1 MTNIQNAGWSSMPH
15 GLFIDKKKSL
25 RQQLFNVFLLL
36 FSIPFVAGAQQTQPL
51 INSSLSGTVIDSKT
65 KETLIG
71 AIVHIQGTTHE
82 VSTDKN
88 GTFSFVTGQKFPYTL
103 TVSFIGYEK
112 ATVVV
117 NESPVTISLQ
127 ESFNQL
133 NDVIVVGY
141 GTQKKADLTGSIAS
155 ISESEFKK
163 TPVTSLDNGLRGRAS
178 GVQVTSTS
186 NQPGGGTSIRI
197 RGSNS
202 VNTGSEP
209 LYVIDGFPIYNDNNT
224 FSSGVISGPK
234 TNALALINPNDI
246 VSIEV
251 LKDAS
256 ATAIYGS
263 RGANGVVLVTTK
275 KGQAG
280 ADKIEFNS
288 YAGVQRVAKTI
299 PVLNATD
306 FAKLVNEANGK
317 AIYTDQ
323 QIASFGEGTNW
334 QDEIFRDAPVQNY
347 QLGVSGG
354 DQKTKY
360 ALSLNYFDQQG
371 IVINSGFKRYSARFN
386 FEKKVTEQ
394 LTFGSTVT
402 TSRTGGNQV
411 LSATGGGEGTI
422 GVVAAALSFSP
433 ILPVYNA
440 SGAYTLESDR
450 GIAMSNPVA
459 TAREITNE
467 SFTNRTLANVFAEL
481 KIVKGLALRSSVG
494 ADLLNNKEKYYAP
507 RTVLAGYTV
516 QGLGRVG
523 SLNTNSWLNE
533 NTLSYTN
540 TLGKHSLNALG
551 GFTIQKNK
559 SESII
564 SSASGFVN
572 DNLKADNLGSGAV
585 INSPVTNVASFSL
598 LSYLGRIN
606 YSYANKYLLT
616 LTARVDGSSKF
627 GANNKY
633 GFFPSGSVAWKLSEE
648 DFIKQ
653 LDVFSALKLRGSYG
667 KTGNQEIASYQSLAG
682 LTSFSYIIG
691 DKVVKGFAPGN
702 IPNPDLKWESTA
714 QTDIGLDAGFFNN
727 RLNVTVDAYYK
738 KTTNML
744 LFINVPWSTGFSS
757 ALQNIGSL
765 ENKGLEL
772 ALNANILDKAFKW
785 NANFN
790 IAWNKN
796 KVLDLGSVSQILTGE
811 INGYLKISDP
821 IVIQPGAPL
830 GSFYGY
836 VSNGIFQNAAE
847 VAASAQ
853 PTAVPGD
860 RRYADLNGDGKIDA
874 SDRKFIGNSQPKF
887 FGGMSHDFSYH
898 SFDLGFSVNWVYGN
912 EILNSTRAELDLPT
926 GQKNSSQRVVN
937 RWTPTNPGNT
947 IQRASLNRAFLF
959 SDALLED
966 GSYLRLNTVTLGY
979 HLPSKIVKALRISN
993 LKVYASALNL
1003 LTLTHYTGYDPE
1015 SNQSGQNN
1023 ILRGIDSDSY
1033 PSAKTFLLGLNV
1045 GF

>member
-1 MTNIQNAGWSSMPH
+1 MTNIQNAGWLSRPH
-15 GLFIDKKKSL
+15 VQNIDKIKSL
-25 RQQLFNVFLLL
+25 RQHVYNVVLLL
-36 FSIPFVAGAQQTQPL
+36 FIIPFFAGAQQTKPQ
-51 INSSLSGTVIDSKT
+51 INSSLRGTVIDAKT

-71 AIVHIQGTTHE
+71 AIVHIEGTTHE

-88 GTFSFVTGQKFPYTL
+88 GSFSFVTGQKFPYTL
-103 TVSFIGYEK
+103 VVSFIGYEK
-112 ATVVV
+112 AAVVV
-117 NESPVTISLQ
+117 SESPVTISLK

-163 TPVTSLDNGLRGRAS
+163 TPVTSLDNGLRGRAP

-246 VSIEV
+246 VSIEI

-280 ADKIEFNS
+280 ADKIEFNT
-288 YAGVQRVAKTI
+288 YVGVQKVAKTI

-306 FAKLVNEANGK
+306 FAKLVNEANGTK
-317 AIYTDQ
+317 IYSDQ

-334 QDEIFRDAPVQNY
+334 QNEIFRDAPVQNY

-360 ALSLNYFDQQG
+360 AVSLNYFDQQG
-371 IVINSGFKRYSARFN
+371 VVINSGFKRYSARFN
-386 FEKKVTEQ
+386 FEKKVTDQ

-402 TSRTGGNQV
+402 ASRTGGNQV
-411 LSATGGGEGTI
+411 LSATSGGEGTI
-422 GVVAAALSFSP
+422 GVVAAALAFSP

-440 SGAYTLESDR
+440 SGTYTLESDR
-450 GIAMSNPVA
+450 GIPMGNPVA

-481 KIVKGLALRSSVG
+481 KIVKGLSLRSSVG

-523 SLNTNSWLNE
+523 ALNTNSWLNE

-540 TLGKHSLNALG
+540 TLGKHSLNSLT

-559 SESII
+559 SENII

-585 INSPVTNVASFSL
+585 INSPVTTVNSFSL
-598 LSYLGRIN
+598 LSYLGRVN

-653 LDVFSALKLRGSYG
+653 LNVFSALKLRGSYG

-691 DKVVKGFAPGN
+691 EKVVKGFAPGN

-714 QTDIGLDAGFFNN
+714 QTDVGLDAGFFNN
-727 RLNVTVDAYYK
+727 RLNVTLDAYYK

-744 LFINVPWSTGFSS
+744 LFINVPWSTGYSS

-772 ALNANILDKAFKW
+772 ALNANILDKGLKW

-790 IAWNKN
+790 ISWNKN

-811 INGYLKISDP
+811 INGYLKITDP
-821 IVIQPGAPL
+821 IVIQPGQPL

-836 VSNGIFQNAAE
+836 VSDGIFQNAAE

-853 PTAVPGD
+853 KTAVPGD

-874 SDRKFIGNSQPKF
+874 TDRKFIGNAQPKF
-887 FGGMSHDFSYH
+887 FGGMSHDFSYN

-937 RWTPTNPGNT
+937 RWTPTNPSTT

-979 HLPSKIVKALRISN
+979 HLPSKVTKALRISN

-1033 PSAKTFLLGLNV
+1033 PNARTFLLGLNV

>member
-1 MTNIQNAGWSSMPH
+1 MTNIQNAGWFSRPH
-15 GLFIDKKKSL
+15 VLYIAKKTPL
-25 RQQLFNVFLLL
+25 RQRLYNALLLL
-36 FSIPFVAGAQQTQPL
+36 FSIPFIAGAQQTQPL
-51 INSSLSGTVIDSKT
+51 INSSLRGTVVDSKT

-71 AIVHIQGTTHE
+71 AVVHIQGTTHE

-88 GTFSFVTGQKFPYTL
+88 GAFSFVTGQKFPYTL
-103 TVSFIGYEK
+103 IVSFIGYEK

-117 NESPVTISLQ
+117 NQSPVVISLK

-133 NDVIVVGY
+133 NDVVVVGY
-141 GTQKKADLTGSIAS
+141 GTQKKADLTGSVAS

-186 NQPGGGTSIRI
+186 NQPGGGTTIRI

-280 ADKIEFNS
+280 SDKIEFNS
-288 YAGVQRVAKTI
+288 YVGIQKVAKTLD
-299 PVLNATD
+299 VLNATD
-306 FAKLVNEANGK
+306 FARLVNEANGSQV
-317 AIYTDQ
+317 YTDA

-334 QDEIFRDAPVQNY
+334 QNEVFRDAPVQNY
-347 QLGVSGG
+347 QLGISGG

-360 ALSLNYFDQQG
+360 AISLNYFDQQG
-371 IVINSGFKRYSARFN
+371 VVVNSGFKRYSARFN
-386 FEKKVTEQ
+386 FEKKVTDQ

-402 TSRTGGNQV
+402 ASRTGGNQV

-433 ILPVYNA
+433 ILPVY
-440 SGAYTLESDR
+440 SSPGVYTLENNR

-459 TAREITNE
+459 TAKEITNE

-481 KIVKGLALRSSVG
+481 KIVKGLSLRSSVG

-523 SLNTNSWLNE
+523 ALNTNSWLNE

-540 TLGKHSLNALG
+540 TFGKHSINALG
-551 GFTIQKNK
+551 GFTIQKNT
-559 SESII
+559 SENII

-572 DNLKADNLGSGAV
+572 DNLKADNLGAGAV
-585 INSPVTNVASFSL
+585 INSPITTVNNFSL
-598 LSYLGRIN
+598 LSYLGRVN
-606 YSYANKYLLT
+606 YAYANKYLLT

-648 DFIKQ
+648 DFIKE
-653 LDVFSALKLRGSYG
+653 LDVFSALKVRASYG

-714 QTDIGLDAGFFNN
+714 QTDFGLDAGFFNN
-727 RLNVTVDAYYK
+727 RLNVTLDAYSK

-744 LFINVPWSTGFSS
+744 LYINVPWSTGFSS
-757 ALQNIGSL
+757 ALQNLGSL

-772 ALNANILDKAFKW
+772 ALNANIVDKGLKW

-790 IAWNKN
+790 ISWNKN

-821 IVIQPGAPL
+821 IVIQPGQPL

-836 VSNGIFQNAAE
+836 VSDGIFQNAAE

-853 PTAVPGD
+853 KTAVPGD
-860 RRYADLNGDGKIDA
+860 RKYVDLNGDGKIDA
-874 SDRKFIGNSQPKF
+874 NDRKFIGNAQPKF
-887 FGGMSHDFSYH
+887 FGGMSHDFSYR

-937 RWTPTNPGNT
+937 RWTASNPSNT

-979 HLPSKIVKALRISN
+979 HLPSKAAKTLGLSN

-1033 PSAKTFLLGLNV
+1033 PNARTFLVGLNV

>member
-1 MTNIQNAGWSSMPH
+1 MTNIQNAGWLSSPH
-15 GLFIDKKKSL
+15 VQYIDKKKPL
-25 RQQLFNVFLLL
+25 RQHVLNVLLLL
-36 FSIPFVAGAQQTQPL
+36 FIIPFAAGAQQTQPL
-51 INSSLSGTVIDSKT
+51 INSSLKGTVIDAKT

-82 VSTDKN
+82 VSTDKS
-88 GTFSFVTGQKFPYTL
+88 GSFSFVTGQKFPYTL

-117 NESPVTISLQ
+117 DQSPVVISLK

-141 GTQKKADLTGSIAS
+141 GTQKKADLTGAIAS

-209 LYVIDGFPIYNDNNT
+209 LYVIDGFPIYNDNNS

-263 RGANGVVLVTTK
+263 RGANGVVLVTSK

-288 YAGVQRVAKTI
+288 YVGIQKVAKTI

-306 FAKLVNEANGK
+306 FAKLVNEANGSK
-317 AIYTDQ
+317 IYTDQ
-323 QIASFGEGTNW
+323 QIASFGEGINW
-334 QDEIFRDAPVQNY
+334 QNEIFRDAPVQNY

-360 ALSLNYFDQQG
+360 AVSLNYFDQEG
-371 IVINSGFKRYSARFN
+371 VVIHSGFKRYSARFN
-386 FEKKVTEQ
+386 FEKKLTDQ

-402 TSRTGGNQV
+402 SSRTGGNQV
-411 LSATGGGEGTI
+411 LSATSGGEGTI
-422 GVVAAALSFSP
+422 GVVAAALAFSP
-433 ILPVYNA
+433 ILPVRNA
-440 SGAYTLESDR
+440 SGAYTLENDR
-450 GIAMSNPVA
+450 GIPMGNPVA
-459 TAREITNE
+459 TANEITNE

-481 KIVKGLALRSSVG
+481 KLVKGLALRSSVG

-523 SLNTNSWLNE
+523 SLNSNSWLNE

-540 TLGKHSLNALG
+540 TLGKHSLNALA

-585 INSPVTNVASFSL
+585 INSPVTAVNSFSL
-598 LSYLGRIN
+598 MSYLGRVN
-606 YSYANKYLLT
+606 YAYANKYLLT

-633 GFFPSGSVAWKLSEE
+633 GFFPSGSLAWKLSEE

-772 ALNANILDKAFKW
+772 SLNANILDKGLKW

-790 IAWNKN
+790 ISWNKN

-821 IVIQPGAPL
+821 IVIQPGQPL

-836 VSNGIFQNAAE
+836 VSEGIFQNTAE

-853 PTAVPGD
+853 KTAVPGD

-874 SDRKFIGNSQPKF
+874 SDRKFIGNAQPKF
-887 FGGMSHDFSYH
+887 FGGMSHDFAYK

-926 GQKNSSQRVVN
+926 GQKNSSQRVLN
-937 RWTPTNPGNT
+937 RWTATNPSNT

-979 HLPSKIVKALRISN
+979 HLPAKVVKALRISN

-1003 LTLTHYTGYDPE
+1003 LTITHYTGYDPE

-1033 PSAKTFLLGLNV
+1033 PNARTFLLGLNV